1 LRTHACNQIFAHLGK
16 EGYRNIGTIIGGAL
30 GGLVAISLIIIAV
43 FCCCCIVKKISMF
56 VSYTSVAIAV

>member
-16 EGYRNIGTIIGGAL
+16 EGYRNSGAIIGGAF
-30 GGLVAISLIIIAV
+30 GGLVAINLIIISV
-43 FCCCCIVKKISMF
+43 FCIVKKISMF